1 MVVVDS
7 LAVMTGTQE
16 HDNEGMAG
24 IILVLDILTV
34 VWVAGKWSSRSLTG
48 LSMGGTASQARLDQD
63 WLLSKADFLATVA
76 GARGLGSLPTC
87 HWHPS
92 WAVCSPH
99 SQRLVIWEGKML
111 WVGAKALDSSSEA
124 GHNNTAD
131 NTRVKATMA
140 DRASNNG

>member
-48 LSMGGTASQARLDQD
+48 LSMGGTASQF
-63 WLLSKADFLATVA
+63 KA
-76 GARGLGSLPTC
+76 
-87 HWHPS
+87 
-92 WAVCSPH
+92 
-99 SQRLVIWEGKML
+99 
-111 WVGAKALDSSSEA
+111 
-124 GHNNTAD
+124 
-131 NTRVKATMA
+131 
-140 DRASNNG
+140 